1 MKDDIFVES
10 CGNVFEDLGLDDA
23 KEMQAKSKLANTVLK
38 IIKHKKMTLTAAA
51 KLLHTHQTQ
60 ISRLNTGTGIK
71 SLSFD
76 ILMKWLTI
84 LEYNI
89 TVSIEK
95 NETSKYHIGQIQV
108 AI

>member
-23 KEMQAKSKLANTVLK
+23 KEMQAKSKLAITILK
-38 IIKHKKMTLTAAA
+38 IIKHKKMTQTAAA

-84 LEYNI
+84 LEYNV
-89 TVSIEK
+89 TVSIQKVDIKEP
-95 NETSKYHIGQIQV
+95 HIGQIQV
-108 AI
+108 AV